1 MPYSLYFGF
10 FFERS
15 PEEQQLQAVA
25 ESLAASVLHSSTSN
39 PDLHARDVS
48 HHEDTEDGDVRNNI
62 LNIQCREKTQVTY
75 INIPYYLYFF
85 PCNRLSPK

>member
-10 FFERS
+10 FIEVS
-15 PEEQQLQAVA
+15 PEDQQLQAVA

-48 HHEDTEDGDVRNNI
+48 YHEDIEDVDVQNNLLDI
-62 LNIQCREKTQVTY
+62 HYKEKTQVTH
-75 INIPYYLYFF
+75 IPQ
-85 PCNRLSPK
+85 